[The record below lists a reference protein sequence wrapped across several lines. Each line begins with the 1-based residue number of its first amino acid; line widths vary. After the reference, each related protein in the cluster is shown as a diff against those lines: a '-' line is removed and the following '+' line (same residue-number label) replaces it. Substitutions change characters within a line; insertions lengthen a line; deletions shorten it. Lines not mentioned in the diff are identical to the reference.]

1 MRVPFNILLKLA
13 AQVLFAFVLSISL
26 CVGIYAQSV
35 DSTKQT
41 TVEWATHFGPSGPL
55 FKSGYY
61 DPSGTAQKL
70 QSLDA
75 AGSTVGDL
83 VADTVGATRVGDLVE
98 LGFFD
103 LDTNFADTVYTP
115 NTTDDL
121 FKGTWTPLTSL
132 TTIGQQ
138 NSGTAVGAGY
148 FGFETIFSDHDTY
161 LAGADNVADTNSFT
175 SGANY
180 IIDDDTP
187 SNLRYMIEGLNGV
200 SNANIG
206 IRFYDVNVG
215 SSTGLDSDGKTAG
228 STRYNTI
235 MNTSWDWAG
244 KGNSMVIGLYD
255 NSNAAVLQTGLKFE
269 FDNTTYGDNGSAKAF
284 IGTGGTN
291 GVSDAAAASMDTDDF
306 VATVTYHD
314 GTSNLNLSNS
324 SGIGDTIVSGL
335 SGSGDFD
342 GANDGNQ
349 LTVHSNTGNA
359 GLYDFSGNIYTDS
372 STSTDLTILKTG
384 TGDQTF
390 SGNINLSDN
399 DNTSASSYLDIAEG
413 TVILNPGNNVTQK
426 VGFLTGAGTLEL
438 DNTSKIAAGQD
449 QIIELGFAKSSSE
462 IIIEKKTF
470 SGSITLSGSGTNT
483 INIGGSSGSFD
494 SADAH
499 QEFSGAIS
507 STGASLKKTGSGKL
521 TLSGDS
527 NSYSQ
532 GFTIADGGGTKD
544 GGILVANHASA
555 LGSGTTTVEHGKL
568 AVAGGITVT
577 NTIQGQGTNSSDQKS
592 LVGGGSGTTVG
603 TITNCGSIL
612 NIGSGNGQIDV
623 VSPGIALATSM
634 SNGTSDHQAIAG
646 DHNDAGV
653 DTISQSIGTLKINS
667 VGLKSGGVFDW
678 EISNFDGSGGTAGS
692 DWDLL
697 QFDSLTF
704 DSSGNFDI
712 NILSLTTNDGAGSGA
727 GAVTGSTWTEQNGTS
742 GFKFLD
748 GSGSNGSGITWGSVT
763 INSSAPTGSGTI
775 DKGYFNFNHDVFSYN
790 NSNYY
795 GDWSVYLDYANNDF
809 YLQYS
814 VVPEPSTYMMVTGL
828 LMLPGISFV
837 RRLRKSGKQDS

>member
-1 MRVPFNILLKLA
+1 MYSVLNAGVPTESETFYIR
-13 AQVLFAFVLSISL
+13 
-26 CVGIYAQSV
+26 
-35 DSTKQT
+35 
-41 TVEWATHFGPSGPL
+41 WATHFGPSSSVILHGNN
-55 FKSGYY
+55 
-61 DPSGTAQKL
+61 PSSVQLLYGL
-70 QSLDA
+70 NA
-75 AGSTVGDL
+75 AGASAAVLANDNDTPDNTGDL
-83 VADTVGATRVGDLVE
+83 IE

-103 LDTNFADTVYTP
+103 TDTDASTWTP
-115 NTTDDL
+115 NTDTSDI
-121 FKGTWTPLTSL
+121 FNGTWTPITGT
-132 TTIGQQ
+132 TTIGHKTS
-138 NSGTAVGAGY
+138 SGDSFVGAGKFAFQTKFFDSEDQGSAPSADVY
-148 FGFETIFSDHDTY
+148 DATGPVYYDQVSETNY
-161 LAGADNVADTNSFT
+161 GASSPYKIAETSFT
-175 SGANY
+175 DLY
-180 IIDDDTP
+180 KKIDALDAA
-187 SNLRYMIEGLNGV
+187 SNPL
-200 SNANIG
+200 IG
-206 IRFYDVNVG
+206 IRFYDLDTSSNAQG
-215 SSTGLDSDGKTAG
+215 SNSDLNPDNGT
-228 STRYNTI
+228 SRYNTI
-235 MNTSWDWAG
+235 MNPNWIWPSTGGASNSVDLSLHTSA
-244 KGNSMVIGLYD
+244 
-255 NSNAAVLQTGLKFE
+255 SNGPLDTNLVFE
-269 FDNTTYGDNGSAKAF
+269 FDNTTYGNGSGVAATALV
-284 IGTGGTN
+284 GTGANTL
-291 GVSDAAAASMDTDDF
+291 SSQAANSLHSDDF
-306 VATVTYHD
+306 VASVTYYS
-314 GTSNLNLSNS
+314 GSGNLNLADA
-324 SGIGDTIVSGL
+324 GIGDTILSGL
-335 SGSGDFD
+335 SSSDGSVEFTGVNDF
-342 GANDGNQ
+342 GASDDTNQ
-349 LTVHSNTGNA
+349 LTLHSMSGNA
-359 GLYDFSGNIYTDS
+359 GNFDFAGNIY
-372 STSTDLTILKTG
+372 STSSASADLTILKTG
-384 TGDQTF
+384 GGEQIL
-390 SGNINLSDN
+390 SGNLNIADS
-399 DNTSASSYLDIAEG
+399 NTDSSSGFLNIAEG
-413 TVILNPGNNVTQK
+413 TLTLKPGSGKTHK
-426 VGFLTGAGTLEL
+426 SEFITGAGTLKL
-438 DNTSKIAAGQD
+438 DNSNLSTQT
-449 QIIELGFAKSSSE
+449 IELGFAKTAA
-462 IIIEKKTF
+462 KKTF
-470 SGSITLSGSGTNT
+470 SGALTLSSSGSNT
-483 INIGGSSGSFD
+483 INVGGSTGTFA

-499 QEFSGAIS
+499 QEFSGVIS

-532 GFTIADGGGTKD
+532 GITIADGGGTKD

-603 TITNCGSIL
+603 TITNGGSIL
-612 NIGSGNGQIDV
+612 NIGSGDGQIDV

-697 QFDSLTF
+697 QFDSLAF

-727 GAVTGSTWTEQNGTS
+727 GAVTGSTWTEHNGTS

-748 GSGSNGSGITWGSVT
+748 GSGSNGTGITWGSVT
-763 INSSAPTGSGTI
+763 INSSAPSGSGTI